1 MCSNQLS
8 QCDQCDRYDNL
19 LDFYNVSVQI
29 TRFLLSI
36 CEVVFGDIR
45 LETQTVPKN
54 SLFAHENHCTTVHD
68 LSSQDVQGNSH
79 MVALQLSQ
87 IILL

>member
-8 QCDQCDRYDNL
+8 QCDQYDNL
-19 LDFYNVSVQI
+19 LDCNNVSVQI

-45 LETQTVPKN
+45 LETQTVFKN
-54 SLFAHENHCTTVHD
+54 SLFTHENHCTTVHD
-68 LSSQDVQGNSH
+68 LSLQDVQGNSH